1 MESAVAA
8 YHPEDRPIVEAALK
22 SSLENKTDFQFS
34 LRIIRPSGEIR
45 NVFSQGHC
53 ELNDKD
59 DITKLFGIFQDI
71 TEQKELEIALLKSQ
85 ARLQDFADVSSNW
98 FWELDAELRFSYL
111 GDQFES
117 VTGFPP
123 EKLLGKTLEQVG
135 APGSDPAAYK
145 QLLSNLHEHREFKN
159 FVHNRTNPDGK
170 IIWVSLSA
178 KPAYDENDNFIG
190 FRGIGRDITEQKA
203 SELKLI
209 ESRDAANETATS
221 LRESQKRLKQSGTLA
236 QIGYWLWDTI
246 EGKLISCSEE
256 CARIHGLS

>member
-98 FWELDAELRFSYL
+98 FWELDAELDFLILEINLRVSRVSPLKNCWERPSNRLGLLDLIQPPINSY
-111 GDQFES
+111 
-117 VTGFPP
+117 FPISMSIENLRILCIIEQTRM
-123 EKLLGKTLEQVG
+123 EK
-135 APGSDPAAYK
+135 
-145 QLLSNLHEHREFKN
+145 
-159 FVHNRTNPDGK
+159 
-170 IIWVSLSA
+170 
-178 KPAYDENDNFIG
+178 
-190 FRGIGRDITEQKA
+190 
-203 SELKLI
+203 
-209 ESRDAANETATS
+209 
-221 LRESQKRLKQSGTLA
+221 
-236 QIGYWLWDTI
+236 
-246 EGKLISCSEE
+246 
-256 CARIHGLS
+256 